1 MSDEPTLDA
10 AAFERLLEITGGDL
24 EFVDELVDTYL
35 EDAVVQIAALRGAV
49 ASGVI
54 EDLVRPAHS
63 LKSGS
68 DNVGAPALT
77 TMCRALEAEAR
88 TGTVADVPG
97 TVERIATE
105 FDAVRLG
112 LLARRR
118 AAR

>member
-1 MSDEPTLDA
+1 VSDEPTLDPV
-10 AAFERLLEITGGDL
+10 AFERLLDITGGDL

-35 EDAVVQIAALRGAV
+35 EDAVVQVAALRDAAGT
-49 ASGVI
+49 GVI
-54 EDLVRPAHS
+54 ADLVRPAHS

-112 LLARRR
+112 LLAER

>member
-1 MSDEPTLDA
+1 VSDEPTLDPV
-10 AAFERLLEITGGDL
+10 AFERLLDITGGDL

-35 EDAVVQIAALRGAV
+35 EDAVVQVAALRGAV

-77 TMCRALEAEAR
+77 TMCRALEAASR
-88 TGTVADVPG
+88 TGTVADAAG
-97 TVERIATE
+97 TVERIALE
-105 FDAVRLG
+105 FDAVRSG
-112 LLARRR
+112 LLAER